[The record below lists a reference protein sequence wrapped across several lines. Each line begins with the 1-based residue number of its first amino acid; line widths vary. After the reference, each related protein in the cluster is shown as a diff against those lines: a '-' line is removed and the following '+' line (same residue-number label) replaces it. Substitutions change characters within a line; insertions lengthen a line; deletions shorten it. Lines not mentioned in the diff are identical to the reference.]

1 MRLFAQIAILSLMF
15 LTAATTNAASP
26 DDVST
31 ATKGITEILNKQ
43 AKAWNAADIP
53 EFMKYYWKSDK
64 LTFSSGGTTRRGW
77 KATLESYQK
86 RYSTPAKMG
95 QLRFSELEIDLL
107 GEDVALVLGKW
118 QLKRT
123 DDPDVGGNFSLVFRK
138 LEGRWLIIHDHSS
151 SLTK

>member
-1 MRLFAQIAILSLMF
+1 MHVFTRTVFLSLMF
-15 LTAATTNAASP
+15 LAAVTIAATP
-26 DDVST
+26 DDAAT
-31 ATKGITEILNKQ
+31 ATKRITEILNTQ

-86 RYSTPAKMG
+86 KYPTPEKMG